1 MYVYLCF
8 LFFRLLVL
16 TSPSL
21 ARPSKHFSCSI
32 ITLSVLLLLSVKALC
47 EFCFLKVL
55 YKVVNILLLYCNIS
69 GCLLLIDGSLCTLL
83 CSLF

>member
-32 ITLSVLLLLSVKALC
+32 ITLSVLLLLCLSKHFVNSV
-47 EFCFLKVL
+47 F
-55 YKVVNILLLYCNIS
+55 
-69 GCLLLIDGSLCTLL
+69 
-83 CSLF
+83 